1 MTGAVLD
8 RETILEWLRPIEDP
22 EIQMSLV
29 ELGLVYDIRIDG
41 SRVDVDMTLTSPSCP
56 AAPYILDQ
64 IRKRLLEH
72 EGVKEAAV
80 KIVWEPKWDP
90 KTMASEEAKEAL
102 GLW

>member
-1 MTGAVLD
+1 MELGLEFRRVLFRASRARRGRHEGREPDRVPGGGVMTGAVLD

-64 IRKRLLEH
+64 IRK
-72 EGVKEAAV
+72 
-80 KIVWEPKWDP
+80 
-90 KTMASEEAKEAL
+90 
-102 GLW
+102 